1 MLFGPPTAN
10 PPPSSSWAMLLQITE
25 FGAHT
30 SNPFADHHL
39 PPKSKATLSRLRA
52 RKLQP
57 TKCKWPLV
65 TALNT
70 SRPWI
75 AHTTRRNRDWNQQ
88 LLNSNSKLKTYT
100 ICIQE
105 PRIIQLDKLSL
116 DWLNRRSITLPDVS
130 TRLWR
135 S

>member
-39 PPKSKATLSRLRA
+39 PPKSKATLSRLTA

-70 SRPWI
+70 SRPCDS
-75 AHTTRRNRDWNQQ
+75 AYHTTKSRLESTIAELQQ
-88 LLNSNSKLKTYT
+88 QIKDLHNLHTGAKDH
-100 ICIQE
+100 
-105 PRIIQLDKLSL
+105 PA
-116 DWLNRRSITLPDVS
+116 
-130 TRLWR
+130 
-135 S
+135 